1 MALTKCQF
9 YWLDK
14 AADFVRVLS
23 FYFSKAFD
31 SVFHLVLCDKLKSY
45 DINPYI
51 INWVI
56 SFLRDCQ
63 QRVVLDGVVTK
74 FLNIKRGVPQG
85 TDLGLILFSIMVND
99 IKPVSPSSLLIQY
112 ADDVTVSVPIK

>member
-1 MALTKCQF
+1 
-9 YWLDK
+9 
-14 AADFVRVLS
+14 
-23 FYFSKAFD
+23 
-31 SVFHLVLCDKLKSY
+31 
-45 DINPYI
+45 
-51 INWVI
+51 VI

-85 TDLGLILFSIMVND
+85 TDLGPILFSIMVND

-112 ADDVTVSVPIK
+112 ADDVTVSVPIKSSPG